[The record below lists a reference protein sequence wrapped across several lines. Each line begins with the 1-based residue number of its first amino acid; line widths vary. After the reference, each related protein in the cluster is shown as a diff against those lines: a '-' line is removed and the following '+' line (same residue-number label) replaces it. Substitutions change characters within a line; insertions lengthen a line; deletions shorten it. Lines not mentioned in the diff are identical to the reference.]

1 MKFKKLFL
9 LLLSLLFVSPS
20 AFATKTKCAKVVIVG
35 NLASG
40 KTAIFKKMMGEEYQQ
55 DDEIKTKSYRIEDIC
70 EIVGDTVL
78 LVKVFDTP
86 GLKEYREEVISKL
99 ADTDM
104 VYFVIDVTKGYSG
117 EAKEFF
123 GQVYKAIKDNAKPD
137 CKTVFLLSKYDVS
150 KDFSNETVE
159 NIRLVKDIQEIWGD
173 EYLLISSIDS
183 FQCNMQKF
191 IHSKNLKN
199 HMIEYLKQH
208 INELPDKHEPIIVRS
223 DWEIGEDIDRA
234 NKEAEKQRQEAERQK
249 KRADD
254 TKTEFDNYVNSHT
267 GGCSIQ

>member
-55 DDEIKTKSYRIEDIC
+55 DDEIRTKSYRIEDIC

-137 CKTVFLLSKYDVS
+137 CKTVFLLSKYDIS

-223 DWEIGEDIDRA
+223 DWEIGEEIDRA
-234 NKEAEKQRQEAERQK
+234 NKEAERQKQEAETQK
-249 KRADD
+249 KKADGI
-254 TKTEFDNYVNSHT
+254 KKEFDDYVNGH
-267 GGCSIQ
+267 GCSIQ